1 MIKITENIAKKVPG
15 KTSLFISFD
24 YDQKIVDELKAIDC
38 KNYDKKTFTWEVP
51 VLYASKLI
59 KNLNK
64 LDDINILSYKE
75 KEFKDQHYKLLEYK
89 THCFPYQEE
98 AIQYGLYHDKWLL
111 LDVPG
116 LGKTKQVCNLIEEL
130 KDKKHAKHA
139 LVICGVNSLKSN
151 WISEIHKHSNL
162 SCKILGTRKKKNGQE
177 YIGSVKDRLEDL
189 KKKIEE
195 DIIVTNIETL
205 RDDSIIKELRK
216 DLFDIII
223 IDECHKCKSPTAIQ
237 SKNLLKLN
245 ATYKIGLTGTILL
258 NDPLD
263 LYVPLK
269 FIDEEKS
276 TFTNFKNLYCKYGG
290 FGGYQIIGYKN
301 IDYLK
306 QELDSCS
313 LRRTKDLL
321 DLPPKNIIEEYIDM
335 NDDQDKFYNN
345 ILHGVISDCDKADLS
360 RMTLLSSISRLRQVT
375 SFPQMLTSEKI
386 SSAKIDRALDL
397 VDQIVNNGNKVVIFS
412 TFKEPANY
420 LASII
425 NNSVLVTGDIN
436 EFDSNSAINKF
447 QNDPTC
453 KVFIGTWQKC
463 GTGLTLTSASYMIFL
478 DTPYT
483 DGVFQQ
489 ACDRI
494 YRIGTKNPV
503 FIYNLI
509 CKNTVDERV
518 LKIVN
523 NKRYLSDYVV
533 DDIKDDD
540 IINNL
545 KEYIDE
551 LQQNIFNVS

>member
-1 MIKITENIAKKVPG
+1 MIKITESTAKKVPG
-15 KTSLFISFD
+15 ITSLFITFD
-24 YDQKIVDELKAIDC
+24 FNADIINELRLLEC
-38 KNYDKKTFTWEVP
+38 KNYDKKTQTWEVP
-51 VLYASKLI
+51 LVNSSKLI
-59 KNLNK
+59 NNLNK
-64 LDDINILSYKE
+64 IDDVVIYKYIE
-75 KEFKDQHYKLLEYK
+75 DEFIDKHYKLLDYK
-89 THCFPYQEE
+89 TPCFDYQKD

-116 LGKTKQVCNLIEEL
+116 LGKTKQICNLIEEL
-130 KDKKHAKHA
+130 KDKKHAKNA

-151 WISEIHKHSNL
+151 WVNEIHKHSNL
-162 SCKILGTRKKKNGQE
+162 TCKILGTRVKKSGQQF
-177 YIGSVKDRLEDL
+177 IGSVKDRLEDL
-189 KKKIEE
+189 KSNIDE
-195 DIIVTNIETL
+195 DVIITNIETL
-205 RDDSIIKELRK
+205 RDDLIIKELK
-216 DLFDIII
+216 KELFDIIVV
-223 IDECHKCKSPTAIQ
+223 DECHKCKSPTAVQ
-237 SKNLLKLN
+237 SKNLLKIN
-245 ATYKIGLTGTILL
+245 AKYKIGLTGTILL

-269 FIDEEKS
+269 FIDAEKS
-276 TFTNFKNLYCKYGG
+276 TFTNFKNLYCRYGG
-290 FGGYQIIGYKN
+290 FGGYQIVGYKN

-306 QELDSCS
+306 RELEECS

-360 RMTLLSSISRLRQVT
+360 RMTLLSSIARLRQVT
-375 SFPQMLTSEKI
+375 SYPQMLTSEKI
-386 SSAKIDRALDL
+386 SSAKIDRAIDL
-397 VDQIVNNGNKVVIFS
+397 ADQIISSGNKVVIFS
-412 TFKEPANY
+412 TFKEPANH
-420 LASII
+420 LASLIP
-425 NNSVLVTGDIN
+425 NSVLVTGDVS
-436 EFDSNSAINKF
+436 EFDSNEAIRKF

-453 KVFIGTWQKC
+453 KAFIGTWQKC

-494 YRIGTKNPV
+494 YRIGTKDPV

-533 DDIKDDD
+533 DDIKNDEV
-540 IINNL
+540 INNL
-545 KEYIDE
+545 RDYVEE
-551 LQQNIFNVS
+551 LKQNIFNN

>member
-1 MIKITENIAKKVPG
+1 MINITENIAKKVPG
-15 KTSLFISFD
+15 ITSLFITFD
-24 YDQKIVDELKAIDC
+24 FNANIINELRLLEC
-38 KNYDKKTFTWEVP
+38 KNYDKKTQTWEVP
-51 VLYASKLI
+51 LVYSSKLI
-59 KNLNK
+59 NNLSK
-64 LDDINILSYKE
+64 IDDISISSLEEE
-75 KEFKDQHYKLLEYK
+75 KFEDKHYNLLDYK
-89 THCFPYQEE
+89 TPCFDYQED
-98 AIQYGLYHDKWLL
+98 AIQYGLYHNKWLL
-111 LDVPG
+111 LDMPG
-116 LGKTKQVCNLIEEL
+116 LGKTKQICNLIEEL
-130 KDKKHAKHA
+130 KAKKGAKKA
-139 LVICGVNSLKSN
+139 LIICGVNSLKSN
-151 WISEIHKHSNL
+151 WVNEVHKHSYL
-162 SCKILGTRKKKNGQE
+162 SCKILGTRTKKSGQE
-177 YIGSVKDRLEDL
+177 YIGSIKDRLSDL
-189 KKKIEE
+189 KYNIEE
-195 DIIVTNIETL
+195 DIIITNIETL
-205 RDDSIIKELRK
+205 RDDSIIKELK
-216 DLFDIII
+216 KNLFDIIVV
-223 IDECHKCKSPTAIQ
+223 DECHKCKSPTAVQ
-237 SKNLLKLN
+237 SKNLLKLD
-245 ATYKIGLTGTILL
+245 AIYKIGLTGTILL

-269 FIDEEKS
+269 FIDAEKS

-306 QELDSCS
+306 QELEECS

-321 DLPPKNIIEEYIDM
+321 NLPSKNIIEEYIDM

-345 ILHGVISDCDKADLS
+345 ILHGVISECDKADLS
-360 RMTLLSSISRLRQVT
+360 RMTLLSSIARLRQVT
-375 SFPQMLTSEKI
+375 SYPQMLTSEKI
-386 SSAKIDRALDL
+386 SSAKIDRTLDL
-397 VDQIVNNGNKVVIFS
+397 VDQIVSSGNKVVIFS

-425 NNSVLVTGDIN
+425 PNSVLVTGDIN
-436 EFDSNSAINKF
+436 EADSNSAIERF
-447 QNDPTC
+447 QNDPSC

-494 YRIGTKNPV
+494 YRIGTKDPV

-533 DDIKDDD
+533 DDIKNDEVV
-540 IINNL
+540 NNL
-545 KEYIDE
+545 RDYVEE
-551 LQQNIFNVS
+551 LKNTLF